1 MWLEHRKADGE
12 CCYTVEKEA
21 TERYFYLM
29 CIRAKSP
36 VPVFS
41 EGVWKGTMKV
51 TAGKQ
56 QQ

>member
-21 TERYFYLM
+21 TERFFYLM
-29 CIRAKSP
+29 CISSKFP

-41 EGVWKGTMKV
+41 EGV
-51 TAGKQ
+51 
-56 QQ
+56 